1 MEIKQITIL
10 CVDDEPGILSAL
22 SRALCNDFTVVTA
35 ASVEEGAKALEEN
48 PLVDLV
54 LSDYRMPGVNGF
66 DFLTWC
72 QLNYPHIVRYCLTGY
87 PDSALMKE
95 ALSSGLV
102 SRVFAKPWDND
113 QIVST
118 LKKAIEDKEV
128 FM

>member
-35 ASVEEGAKALEEN
+35 ASVEEGSKALEEN
-48 PLVDLV
+48 PIIDLV

-66 DFLTWC
+66 DFLAWC
-72 QLNYPHIVRYCLTGY
+72 QYNYPHIVRYALTGY
-87 PDSALMKE
+87 PDSASMKE
-95 ALSSGLV
+95 ALHSGLV

-118 LKKAIEDKEV
+118 LKKAIEDQE
-128 FM
+128 FWT

>member
-1 MEIKQITIL
+1 MKINQITIL

-22 SRALCNDFTVVTA
+22 NRALCNDFTVVTA
-35 ASVEEGAKALEEN
+35 ASVEDGSKVLEEN
-48 PLVDLV
+48 PLIDLV

-72 QLNYPHIVRYCLTGY
+72 RHNHPNIVRYALTGY

-95 ALSSGLV
+95 ALYSGLV

-113 QIVST
+113 QIVSA
-118 LKKAIEDKEV
+118 LKKAIDDK
-128 FM
+128 